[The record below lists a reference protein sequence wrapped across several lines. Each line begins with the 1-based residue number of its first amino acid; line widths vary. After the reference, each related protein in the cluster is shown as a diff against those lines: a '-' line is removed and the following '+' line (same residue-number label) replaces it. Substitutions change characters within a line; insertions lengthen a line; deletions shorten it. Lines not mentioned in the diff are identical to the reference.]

1 MRLRNTLLLA
11 IVLIILGAYVYF
23 FEFQKGSKEKTQRLL
38 NFKEEEAES
47 IILNYPQQE
56 IRLQKEPLRR
66 WKITHPLEMAADES
80 TIRGILAALS
90 TNEVKRTV
98 EEKPSAAD
106 LKNYGLDN
114 PEVKV
119 TLSLRNGIAL
129 PPIFVGGRT
138 PLGNSVYVRRGAE
151 AGVLLTDASLRS
163 NLERKLNDF
172 RSKKILELRDEA
184 VKQLALKGSQGD
196 FALSKKGDVWFIDQ
210 PKYYRADQAEVQG
223 ILSIIRSIS
232 AQDFI
237 EESPSELKKY
247 GLDKPRLRVT
257 VFMGEQEGAREIR
270 FGNKRE
276 GKEEVY
282 LVADSKGTVYAV
294 HESVLK
300 QLEKDL
306 TALRDKEILSFRQD
320 QVAKAQIFTPKE
332 SVALVKGEKE
342 KWRVEGPK
350 KGKAKQGAV
359 PDYLTFLNH
368 LKAKGFADDEAKDLK
383 KYGLDS
389 PSLKISIV
397 DKNGKNLGT
406 LLLGSKIGTEYYA
419 GREGSMTVYTVD
431 EFSYNQLNK
440 RLTDFLEEEKKEI
453 PAPGKTKK

>member
-1 MRLRNTLLLA
+1 VRPLNTLLLA
-11 IVLIILGAYVYF
+11 IVFILLGAYVYF
-23 FEFQKGSKEKTQRLL
+23 FEFQKGPKEKTQRLL
-38 NFKEEEAES
+38 NFQEEEAES
-47 IILNYPQQE
+47 LILNYPQQE
-56 IRLQKEPLRR
+56 IRLQKEPLGR
-66 WKITHPLEMAADES
+66 WKITRPLETAADES
-80 TIRGILAALS
+80 MIGAILAALS
-90 TNEVKRTV
+90 ASEVKRTV

-106 LKNYGLDN
+106 LQNYGLDK

-129 PPIFVGGRT
+129 PPILFGGKT

-163 NLERKLNDF
+163 NLERKLNDL

-184 VKQLALKGSQGD
+184 VKQFALKGSRGD

-210 PKYYRADQAEVQG
+210 PRYYRADQVEVQG
-223 ILSIIRSIS
+223 ILSTIRSIS

-257 VFMGEQEGAREIR
+257 VFMGEQEGSREIL
-270 FGNKRE
+270 FGSKRE
-276 GKEEVY
+276 GHEEVY
-282 LVADSKGTVYAV
+282 LVVDSKGTVYAV

-320 QVAKAQIFTPKE
+320 QAAKVQIAAPKE
-332 SVALVKGEKE
+332 SLALAKGEKGE
-342 KWRVEGPK
+342 WRVEGPK
-350 KGKAKQGAV
+350 KGKAQQGAV
-359 PDYLTFLNH
+359 ADYLTLLNR

-389 PSLKISIV
+389 PSLKISIA
-397 DKNGKNLGT
+397 DKDGKSLGT
-406 LLLGSKIGTEYYA
+406 FLLGSKIGAEYYA
-419 GREGSMTVYTVD
+419 GREGSMTVYTLD
-431 EFSYNQLNK
+431 EFSYDQLNK
-440 RLTDFLEEEKKEI
+440 KLTDFLEEGKKES